1 MKNTKKLKKSFEFKN
16 TFKNGTFYGSKNICL
31 FVFENNKTCNKFG
44 IAISKKYGKSVK
56 RNHLK
61 RLIRESF
68 KLYENK
74 LNKNYNILFLVKN
87 DANSRNINFHV
98 INDEVFKLLNKA
110 GCI

>member
-16 TFKNGTFYGSKNICL
+16 TFKNGNYYGSKNLCL
-31 FVFENNKTCNKFG
+31 FVFENNKNYNKFG
-44 IAISKKYGKSVK
+44 IAIGKKYGKSVK
-56 RNHLK
+56 RNHIK

-74 LNKNYNILFLVKN
+74 LNNNYNILFMVKN
-87 DANSRNINFHV
+87 EADSQNINFHV
-98 INDEVFKLLNKA
+98 INDEIFNLLKKA